1 MPKGELRTEGKKR
14 RFRRRQTEAGKAIAG
29 PGPKSRFERRSM
41 VTGICHDSL
50 GETFPRVTDRWAK
63 RNAAAAVGRQKKK
76 KEKTRKGKREG
87 KPRQRRRRVRW
98 SKPPFMGLG
107 FRFFLRFL
115 PSSCAFISGCHC
127 FVLLRGRLS
136 RGLCPAHRLGNL
148 EVMLPL
154 LSKTARAKQENE
166 RSFLAA
172 FMFSI
177 PGGKPYGFIV
187 VYRRSGGDEEGK
199 FIPLRRCGF

>member
-1 MPKGELRTEGKKR
+1 MPKGELRTEGKKGD
-14 RFRRRQTEAGKAIAG
+14 FAAGKLKRVRRLRG
-29 PGPKSRFERRSM
+29 PDRNRGSKE
-41 VTGICHDSL
+41 
-50 GETFPRVTDRWAK
+50 DRWLQASVMTAWAK
-63 RNAAAAVGRQKKK
+63 PFRGSRIGGPREMPQPLSVDKKK

-166 RSFLAA
+166 RSFLPA

>member
-1 MPKGELRTEGKKR
+1 MT
-14 RFRRRQTEAGKAIAG
+14 A
-29 PGPKSRFERRSM
+29 
-41 VTGICHDSL
+41 
-50 GETFPRVTDRWAK
+50 WAK
-63 RNAAAAVGRQKKK
+63 PFRGSRIGGPREMPQPLSVDKEKK

-166 RSFLAA
+166 RSFLPS

-177 PGGKPYGFIV
+177 PGAKAV
-187 VYRRSGGDEEGK
+187 RVHCCLSAQRRRRRRKVYPSPQMWVLSLSASRD
-199 FIPLRRCGF
+199 